1 MKSPKK
7 FGWLPDLPDS
17 RDVLFR
23 SVFKAPV
30 KLPPRV
36 DLRAGCSPVE
46 DQGQLGS
53 CTAQALAGALEYLQ
67 LKVPRVGGMPPR
79 FRDLSRLFIYY
90 NERAAMGTVRED
102 SGAMLRV
109 GIKTLVNLG
118 ACKEELWPYDIG
130 RFARKPARRC
140 YGEARGHT
148 VTAYQR
154 LTSLEEMKSCLA
166 QGMPFVFGFSVYE
179 HVMSQTVAK
188 TGLIRMPKPQERMRG
203 GHAVLAVGYNE
214 KSGRLLFRN
223 SWGEGWGRK
232 GYGEMPYDYLTRR
245 DLSDDFWCIQSTASD
260 VYALNR

>member
-1 MKSPKK
+1 MKTPPK

-17 RDVLFR
+17 RDVHFLT
-23 SVFKAPV
+23 VFKTPG

-67 LKVPRVGGMPPR
+67 LKVLRLGGLPPR
-79 FRDLSRLFIYY
+79 YRDLSRLFIYY

-109 GIKTLVNLG
+109 GIKTLVKLG
-118 ACKEELWPYDIG
+118 ACKEEMWPYDIG

-140 YGEARGHT
+140 YGEAQGHT

-166 QGMPFVFGFSVYE
+166 QGMPFVFGFSVY
-179 HVMSQTVAK
+179 
-188 TGLIRMPKPQERMRG
+188 
-203 GHAVLAVGYNE
+203 
-214 KSGRLLFRN
+214 
-223 SWGEGWGRK
+223 
-232 GYGEMPYDYLTRR
+232 
-245 DLSDDFWCIQSTASD
+245 
-260 VYALNR
+260 